1 MKMIEC
7 ARITERVRRGEKM
20 KISRQTSYILL
31 PITVLVLL
39 GAFFAG
45 SACTP
50 PGTIPR
56 SCEQWYEKGK
66 LEGYN
71 TGYNAGKTE
80 GQSTGYNEG
89 YAKGLQAGTALCPQ
103 CPTCPQCPQQQQQ
116 YPYYYPYQYYY
127 PYPYY
132 DRCPSCEPSP

>member
-1 MKMIEC
+1 
-7 ARITERVRRGEKM
+7 M
-20 KISRQTSYILL
+20 KISRQTLCILL
-31 PITVLVLL
+31 PVIVLVVL
-39 GAFFAG
+39 GAVLAG
-45 SACTP
+45 FACTP
-50 PGTIPR
+50 PGTMPTA
-56 SCEQWYEKGK
+56 CQQWYDKGK

-71 TGYNAGKTE
+71 DGYNAGKTE

-132 DRCPSCEPSP
+132 DQYNRCPSCEPSP